1 MVIFMTIFFLLLIH
15 SQYYR
20 VRHGS
25 CKELLSQLAQH
36 DQFRYR
42 ESATQQDED
51 SVTRRT
57 ELTQLAQRDQFRY
70 RESATQQDED
80 SVTHRTDAHSIL
92 LDGIFSSQDPPS
104 FFYDQLPFWMAVEEH
119 SEAGI
124 GSSAD
129 TSPSPKR
136 RRLL

>member
-36 DQFRYR
+36 
-42 ESATQQDED
+42 
-51 SVTRRT
+51 
-57 ELTQLAQRDQFRY
+57 DQFRY